1 MRKLFNI
8 TLGVVLG
15 LASYA
20 LVAFP
25 TMAQD
30 VAEDLPI
37 DDEYTTTSYDDYD
50 WEYDWDYDDWD
61 YDWSTDTSESSLDL
75 DEGLATIL
83 GGMTLLF
90 GGVALIFG
98 ITVSLATYVY
108 SSLALMTIA
117 NKLGNENGWFAW
129 VPILNTILLFQLG
142 DKNPWLLLIAFIP
155 GIGALII
162 AILCIIIIMTICEKR
177 GYDKLLGLLSLV
189 PIANL
194 VLIGVLAWGK
204 KE

>member
-37 DDEYTTTSYDDYD
+37 DDDYTTTSYDDYD

-155 GIGALII
+155 GIGALVI

>member
-37 DDEYTTTSYDDYD
+37 DDDYTTTSYDDYD

-75 DEGLATIL
+75 EEGLATIL

-98 ITVSLATYVY
+98 ITVSLATYIY

-155 GIGALII
+155 GIGALVI

>member
-37 DDEYTTTSYDDYD
+37 DDDYTTTSYDDYD

-75 DEGLATIL
+75 EEGLATIL

-155 GIGALII
+155 GIGALVI

>member
-30 VAEDLPI
+30 VTEDLPI
-37 DDEYTTTSYDDYD
+37 DDDYTATSYDDYD

-75 DEGLATIL
+75 EEGLATIL

-155 GIGALII
+155 GIGALVI

>member
-37 DDEYTTTSYDDYD
+37 DDDYTTTSYDDYD

-75 DEGLATIL
+75 EEGLATIL

>member
-30 VAEDLPI
+30 VAEDLPV

-75 DEGLATIL
+75 EEGLATIL

-155 GIGALII
+155 GIGALVI